1 MFKILIK
8 LLTTKASRCI
18 KRRSII
24 IWAYVFIMMIVLGYV
39 IYNSIDQT
47 VIDTICKLKNSTIIL
62 VGLLFPLND
71 FIFKLFMKHDTT
83 DMDDYLKS
91 RPIKDRVWNMFLV
104 VSNFFNGWNLMSFFI
119 STAITYIILPLDKF
133 VEISIFLYLVSVVDG
148 ITITCIRKSPGWKH
162 IILIVLVW
170 LMWFFGIFCIWS
182 FMQITTGALF
192 SFILSIYYLFYA
204 GLSYL
209 YLCSIKHY
217 DEHTH
222 DTSKIV
228 IFHGEKLYSLE
239 YLGVFRPK
247 RIRTMLIPIFP
258 ILYFVYNNV
267 IIGIDNN
274 VILNIG
280 LFLSISSTSM
290 ILGGNDFGIESNFFD
305 GIITRPL
312 DTKRLRTQKYYF
324 YSLLS
329 FVCFILILPCHW
341 FSHQYSIQVLVA
353 TLIYIIGTTNLFVLP
368 TCLISSRWNLFET
381 SYFNSQGNR
390 LELNIFSIMSII
402 PMLIYITISMLLPQ
416 NIIMIIISI
425 LGLGGIVIHRR
436 LIAWLA
442 NKWNSR
448 RYELLD
454 RYRSF

>member
-192 SFILSIYYLFYA
+192 LFILSIYYLFYA

-280 LFLSISSTSM
+280 LILSISSTSM
-290 ILGGNDFGIESNFFD
+290 ILGGNVFGIESNFFD

-312 DTKRLRTQKYYF
+312 DTKRLLTQKYYF

-368 TCLISSRWNLFET
+368 TSLISSRWNLFET

-436 LIAWLA
+436 FIAWLA

-448 RYELLD
+448 RYELLE